1 MSLTG
6 KTLANTYKDLLQV
19 DNSNNGVD
27 TTIRQVKDGEGTISA
42 LKISDDQ
49 VHITPQNDDTTRA
62 FRVNTVGE
70 TEVLTV
76 DTTNQLVVA
85 SGNNVNTQ
93 YAYFGNGAGITS
105 SNTAGYH
112 YPLYFGGAFNG
123 GMAGVGDQAN
133 HFGNATDPATSF
145 TTAIAT
151 DQYAVNLLY
160 YMWYVPDAISIDAV
174 SSIEAGDDATGD
186 TTRFHLM
193 SYTFT
198 SGSTSCLTSG
208 TLVAH
213 NSDTTNAG
221 GEQVYLSNWTVDSA
235 AISAGKVL
243 ICTFES
249 DSINS
254 DYAYTVTVK
263 YHLT

>member
-27 TTIRQVKDGEGTISA
+27 TTVRDIKDGEGTISC
-42 LKISDDQ
+42 LSISDDQ
-49 VHITPQNDDTTRA
+49 SKIKPQNDDTTTA
-62 FRVNTVGE
+62 LDVQTSGG
-70 TEVLTV
+70 TSVLSV

-93 YAYFGNGAGITS
+93 YAYFGNGIGVTTS
-105 SNTAGYH
+105 NAAGYH

-123 GMAGVGDQAN
+123 GLVGVGDQPN
-133 HFGNATDPATSF
+133 HFGNATDPATTF

-151 DQYAVNLLY
+151 DQYASNLLY
-160 YMWYVPDAISIDAV
+160 YMWYVPDAMSIDAV
-174 SSIEAGDDATGD
+174 SSIEAADDATGD

>member
-6 KTLANTYKDLLQV
+6 KTLAGSYKDLLQV
-19 DNSNNGVD
+19 DNSNSGV
-27 TTIRQVKDGEGTISA
+27 TTSLKQIKDGEGTISC
-42 LKISDDQ
+42 LSISDDQ
-49 VHITPQNDDTTRA
+49 SKIKPQDDDTTTA
-62 FRVNTVGE
+62 LDVQTSGG
-70 TEVLTV
+70 TSVLSV
-76 DTTNQLVVA
+76 DTTNQLVSA
-85 SGNNVNTQ
+85 SGNYVNTQ
-93 YAYFGNGAGITS
+93 YATFAHGTGGTTGNA
-105 SNTAGYH
+105 AGYH
-112 YPLYFGGAFNG
+112 YPLFFGGAYDPP
-123 GMAGVGDQAN
+123 ALVVGDQVN
-133 HFGNATDPATSF
+133 HFGNGTDPATTF
-145 TTAIAT
+145 TTADAT
-151 DQYAVNLLY
+151 DQRANMLIG
-160 YMWYVPDAISIDAV
+160 YMWYVPDAMSIDAV
-174 SSIEAGDDATGD
+174 SSIEGADAATGD

-221 GEQVYLSNWTVDSA
+221 SEQVYLSNWTVDSA
-235 AISAGKVL
+235 AITAGKVL

-249 DSINS
+249 DSVNA